1 MVNIK
6 SKITEGWIHCVF
18 IIEML
23 GKPKEHLESTLKKYI
38 ENLKKDKK
46 IIIIEEDYAEPEA
59 KENEMF
65 STFVELEVLMR
76 NTEKIID
83 FCFDYMPSSI
93 EIIEPTS
100 LAYKNNEL
108 ANILNDLQTRL
119 HKYDMMVKNFSQQNK
134 VLKRNSAIFLRT
146 LIDLSLKQGPKDTK
160 EISKDIKIPEK
171 ELNTFLE
178 VLVKENKIIKKQN
191 KYSLK

>member
-1 MVNIK
+1 
-6 SKITEGWIHCVF
+6 
-18 IIEML
+18 ML

-46 IIIIEEDYAEPEA
+46 IIIIEEDYAKPEA

-65 STFVELEVLMR
+65 STFVELEALMR
-76 NTEKIID
+76 NTGKIID

-93 EIIEPTS
+93 EVIEPAS
-100 LAYKNNEL
+100 LIYKNNEL

-134 VLKRNSAIFLRT
+134 LLKRNSAIFLRT
-146 LIDLSLKQGPKDTK
+146 LIDLSLKQGPSLLKK
-160 EISKDIKIPEK
+160 FLKIP
-171 ELNTFLE
+171 TFQ
-178 VLVKENKIIKKQN
+178 KKN
-191 KYSLK
+191 

>member
-46 IIIIEEDYAEPEA
+46 IIIIEEDYAKPEA

-76 NTEKIID
+76 NTGKIID

-93 EIIEPTS
+93 EVIEPAS
-100 LAYKNNEL
+100 LIYKNNEL

-134 VLKRNSAIFLRT
+134 LLKRNSAIFLRT
-146 LIDLSLKQGPKDTK
+146 LIDLSLKQGPKPIK
-160 EISKDIKIPEK
+160 EISKDTHIPEK
-171 ELNTFLE
+171 ELTNFLE